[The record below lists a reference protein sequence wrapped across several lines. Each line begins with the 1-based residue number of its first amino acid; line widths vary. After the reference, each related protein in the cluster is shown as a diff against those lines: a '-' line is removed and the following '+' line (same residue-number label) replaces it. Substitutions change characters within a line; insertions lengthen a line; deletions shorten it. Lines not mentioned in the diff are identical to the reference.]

1 MKGLNDTEQA
11 TKEQHES
18 RANLFK
24 FLSKINITAR
34 KAGILSTLAANKDGE
49 MNMGNLGGEMG
60 VTSPGITALIDK
72 LEDDDLV
79 ERKRDAEDSRVT
91 LVELTESGRY
101 LANVLAT
108 KWNS

>member
-49 MNMGNLGGEMG
+49 MNMGDLGGEMG
-60 VTSPGITALIDK
+60 VSSPAITALIDK
-72 LEDDDLV
+72 LETKELV
-79 ERKRDAEDSRVT
+79 ERKIDTEDKRIT
-91 LVELTESGRY
+91 LINLTEGGRY
-101 LANVLAT
+101 LANLMASR
-108 KWNS
+108 WN